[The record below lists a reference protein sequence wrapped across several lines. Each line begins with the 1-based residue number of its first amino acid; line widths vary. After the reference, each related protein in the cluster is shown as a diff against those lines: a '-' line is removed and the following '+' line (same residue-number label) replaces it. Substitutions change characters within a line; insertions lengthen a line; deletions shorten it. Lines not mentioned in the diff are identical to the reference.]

1 MFYTGSAYPFY
12 HDARIFFATS
22 PDGNNW
28 TKTGATEDQ
37 SKCKHEFC
45 DGSFS
50 LSAKNW
56 NQFGRLGG
64 ASSVVKFGNAYF
76 MLYSYAETNDTI
88 IKLAVSYDLVRWS
101 AINYY
106 GVQPISDSGARF
118 GQIPKGTSGKGD
130 STYVLNPTVIFDQNK
145 FRIWYTGNSG
155 AYRIYYAEV
164 DIPDLEDPYLVQ
176 HYTFDNNSGKSIPD
190 LVYGVGG
197 NVSLDTDLS
206 KGFLNSTSFQSNNE
220 YANTSFNIGQRGM
233 WYLSDKNF
241 SLSLWIKVTSVDYSG
256 SANYN
261 IFYRGNNNSGLH
273 QRLYVRSKYL
283 GGADCYP
290 IFRWDAG
297 SSTTITPNS
306 KSICDGL
313 WHNVVLTR
321 EGTSLVLYVDGDP
334 VGNATFDPTKEEL
347 GAAPMFG
354 NYLSG
359 GLDEIKLYHRALSA
373 EEVQRDYN
381 KMLDSK
387 FVSGNNS
394 IIKVP
399 TLRKWI
405 SFKIN
410 EDQNYTHGY
419 PICGANDVNCSP
431 DKFSDGLV
439 ALYHLDTNAQEQEIL
454 TNADS
459 SGNNNNLFCEFPS
472 IPVPGKWTN
481 SKAQFIPAY
490 AQSYATIPSPS
501 IFYGQ
506 KFGISFWFKPSF
518 SSLNS
523 TIISAGGYGG
533 EIRTNGNKL
542 VYNYSLYKGLNGT
555 KTYIMNSW
563 NHVVF
568 TWDGTTYKAYLNNEL
583 DASFDYSSAPIKGT
597 LLIASLPHSSYWMG
611 SALDDLVIWR
621 DRSLSVEDVNY
632 IYNLGAEY
640 DNSLDENIY
649 AIYRFDEDFSSTS
662 FIDSSGNNKH
672 ARINFNGENYLGGC
686 STSSSRPSLT
696 TGILDSNGWQMSPTT
711 QMFSYMEKINPTRG
725 TIMFW
730 EKPPVTDNGSR
741 YYLFGFPSITNSL
754 WLSTTLSN
762 LNNGSRNIYMSPT
775 VNSSYTTV
783 TPFRPN
789 LTWGPTPLSQRDKWN
804 FHVLKY
810 DSGTATYYFNGQ
822 KANTK
827 GYANFDSLSKIFM
840 MGGGIGYY
848 ERNKGFQ
855 E

>member
-1 MFYTGSAYPFY
+1 
-12 HDARIFFATS
+12 
-22 PDGNNW
+22 
-28 TKTGATEDQ
+28 
-37 SKCKHEFC
+37 
-45 DGSFS
+45 
-50 LSAKNW
+50 
-56 NQFGRLGG
+56 
-64 ASSVVKFGNAYF
+64 

-347 GAAPMFG
+347 AAAPMFG

-472 IPVPGKWTN
+472 IPVPEN
-481 SKAQFIPAY
+481 
-490 AQSYATIPSPS
+490 
-501 IFYGQ
+501 GQ
-506 KFGISFWFKPSF
+506 
-518 SSLNS
+518 
-523 TIISAGGYGG
+523 
-533 EIRTNGNKL
+533 
-542 VYNYSLYKGLNGT
+542 
-555 KTYIMNSW
+555 
-563 NHVVF
+563 
-568 TWDGTTYKAYLNNEL
+568 
-583 DASFDYSSAPIKGT
+583 
-597 LLIASLPHSSYWMG
+597 
-611 SALDDLVIWR
+611 
-621 DRSLSVEDVNY
+621 
-632 IYNLGAEY
+632 
-640 DNSLDENIY
+640 
-649 AIYRFDEDFSSTS
+649 
-662 FIDSSGNNKH
+662 
-672 ARINFNGENYLGGC
+672 
-686 STSSSRPSLT
+686 
-696 TGILDSNGWQMSPTT
+696 T
-711 QMFSYMEKINPTRG
+711 QK
-725 TIMFW
+725 
-730 EKPPVTDNGSR
+730 
-741 YYLFGFPSITNSL
+741 
-754 WLSTTLSN
+754 
-762 LNNGSRNIYMSPT
+762 
-775 VNSSYTTV
+775 
-783 TPFRPN
+783 PN
-789 LTWGPTPLSQRDKWN
+789 LFLLMPNHMRPY
-804 FHVLKY
+804 HLKY
-810 DSGTATYYFNGQ
+810 FLW
-822 KANTK
+822 TK
-827 GYANFDSLSKIFM
+827 IRNFILV
-840 MGGGIGYY
+840 
-848 ERNKGFQ
+848 
-855 E
+855 